1 MTIDEKKHSR
11 SEAGLQDL
19 GKAADYPKTYSVEI
33 LETFDNRH
41 PQRDYWNLLEC
52 LEFSSLCPITDQPD
66 WATIYIRYVA
76 DRKMVE
82 SKSLKLYLHGFRNR
96 GDFHEDVINIIL
108 DDLVTIMQP
117 RYLEVLGIFHPRGGI
132 AIHPFVNWGS
142 QSARVDAAGEESW
155 ADYARIRRD
164 NLTLSETLGSGR
176 HLR

>member
-1 MTIDEKKHSR
+1 MTIDKEGCSR
-11 SEAGLQDL
+11 VEAGLQSL
-19 GKAADYPKTYSVEI
+19 GKAADYPQDYTADV

-41 PQRDYWNLLEC
+41 PQRDYWTLLEC

-96 GDFHEDVINIIL
+96 GDFHEDVINVIL
-108 DDLVTIMQP
+108 DDLCSIMQP

-142 QSARVDAAGEESW
+142 AAMRVDAPGESW
-155 ADYARIRRD
+155 ADYARKRRD

>member
-1 MTIDEKKHSR
+1 MSENEKIHNR
-11 SEAGLQDL
+11 SGADLKSL
-19 GKAADYPKTYSVEI
+19 GKATDYPLIYNADI
-33 LETFDNRH
+33 LETFANRH
-41 PQRDYWNLLEC
+41 PQRDYWTLLEC

-76 DRKMVE
+76 DCKMVE

-108 DDLVTIMQP
+108 DDLVAIMQP
-117 RYLEVLGIFHPRGGI
+117 RYLEVSGIFHPRGGI

-142 QSARVDAAGEESW
+142 AAARADAPGLSW
-155 ADYARIRRD
+155 VDYARQRRD

>member
-1 MTIDEKKHSR
+1 MTTDKEGRKQTAVELKS
-11 SEAGLQDL
+11 L
-19 GKAADYPKTYSVEI
+19 GKASDYPQNYTAEV

-41 PQRDYWNLLEC
+41 PGRDYWTLLEC

-96 GDFHEDVINIIL
+96 GDFHEDVINVIL
-108 DDLVTIMQP
+108 DDLVTVMQP

-142 QSARVDAAGEESW
+142 QAARADAAGERW
-155 ADYARIRRD
+155 ADYARQRRD

>member
-1 MTIDEKKHSR
+1 MTINNEGLSR
-11 SEAGLQDL
+11 AEGGLQSL
-19 GKAADYPKTYSVEI
+19 GKASVYPQNYTAEV
-33 LETFDNRH
+33 LETFENRH
-41 PQRDYWNLLEC
+41 PGRDYWTLLEC

-76 DRKMVE
+76 DLKMVE

-96 GDFHEDVINIIL
+96 GDFHEDVINVIL
-108 DDLVTIMQP
+108 DDLVAIMSP

-142 QSARVDAAGEESW
+142 QAARADAPGHCW
-155 ADYARIRRD
+155 VDYARQRRD

>member
-1 MTIDEKKHSR
+1 MTISKEEHNR
-11 SEAGLQDL
+11 SQSGLKSL
-19 GKAADYPKTYSVEI
+19 GKAADYPQTYSVEI

-41 PQRDYWNLLEC
+41 PQRDYWTLLEC

-96 GDFHEDVINIIL
+96 GDFHEDVVNIIL
-108 DDLVTIMQP
+108 DDLVTVIQP

-142 QSARVDAAGEESW
+142 QAVRADAAGESW
-155 ADYARIRRD
+155 VDYARIRRD
-164 NLTLSETLGSGR
+164 NFTLSETLGSGR

>member
-1 MTIDEKKHSR
+1 MTIDKEGCSR
-11 SEAGLQDL
+11 AEAGLKSL
-19 GKAADYPKTYSVEI
+19 GKAADYPQDYTATV

-41 PQRDYWNLLEC
+41 PQRDYWTLLEC

-108 DDLVTIMQP
+108 DDLVAIMQP

-132 AIHPFVNWGS
+132 AIHPFANWGS
-142 QSARVDAAGEESW
+142 EVARADAPRESW
-155 ADYARIRRD
+155 VDYARFRRD
-164 NLTLSETLGSGR
+164 HLTMSETLGNGR

>member
-1 MTIDEKKHSR
+1 MTTHKEGANR
-11 SEAGLQDL
+11 AEAGLKSL
-19 GKAADYPKTYSVEI
+19 GKASDYPQEYSAGV
-33 LETFDNRH
+33 LETFENRH
-41 PQRDYWNLLEC
+41 PQRDYWTLLEC

-108 DDLVTIMQP
+108 DDLVELMHP
-117 RYLEVLGIFHPRGGI
+117 RYLEVMGIFHPRGGI

-142 QSARVDAAGEESW
+142 PAARLDSPAQSW
-155 ADYARIRRD
+155 ADYARLRRD
-164 NLTLSETLGSGR
+164 NLTLTETLGSGR

>member
-1 MTIDEKKHSR
+1 MTIEKEEHIREK
-11 SEAGLQDL
+11 AGLKSL
-19 GKAADYPKTYSVEI
+19 GKASDYPQNYTVEV

-41 PQRDYWNLLEC
+41 PQRDYWTLLEC

-66 WATIYIRYVA
+66 WATLYIRYVA
-76 DRKMVE
+76 DRKMIE
-82 SKSLKLYLHGFRNR
+82 SKSLKLYLHSFRNR
-96 GDFHEDVINIIL
+96 GDFHEDVINVIL
-108 DDLVTIMQP
+108 DDLCTVMQP

-142 QSARVDAAGEESW
+142 STARADAPDASW
-155 ADYARIRRD
+155 ADYARHRRD

>member
-1 MTIDEKKHSR
+1 MTTNNEGHSR
-11 SEAGLQDL
+11 TQAGLKSL
-19 GKAADYPKTYSVEI
+19 GKAADYPQDYSAAL

-41 PQRDYWNLLEC
+41 PQRDYWTLLEC

-76 DRKMVE
+76 DKKMVE

-108 DDLVTIMQP
+108 DDLVAIMQP

-142 QSARVDAAGEESW
+142 ETARADAPGQSW
-155 ADYARIRRD
+155 ADYARQRRD
-164 NLTLSETLGSGR
+164 NLTLSETLSSGR

>member
-1 MTIDEKKHSR
+1 MATHHEEHDR
-11 SEAGLQDL
+11 AQAGLKSL
-19 GKAADYPKTYSVEI
+19 GKVSDYPQGYTTEV

-41 PQRDYWNLLEC
+41 PDRDYWTLLEC

-82 SKSLKLYLHGFRNR
+82 SKALKLYLHGFRNR

-108 DDLVTIMQP
+108 DDLRAAMQP

-142 QSARVDAAGEESW
+142 QTARVDLPGETW

-164 NLTLSETLGSGR
+164 HLTLSETLGSGR

>member
-1 MTIDEKKHSR
+1 MTINNEGLSR
-11 SEAGLQDL
+11 TEAGLQSL
-19 GKAADYPKTYSVEI
+19 GKASAYPQDYTAGV
-33 LETFDNRH
+33 LETFENRH
-41 PQRDYWNLLEC
+41 LGRDYWTLLEC

-76 DRKMVE
+76 NLKMVE

-96 GDFHEDVINIIL
+96 GDFHEDVINVIL
-108 DDLVTIMQP
+108 GDLVTLMQP

-142 QSARVDAAGEESW
+142 VTARADAPGQCW
-155 ADYARIRRD
+155 ADYARQRRD